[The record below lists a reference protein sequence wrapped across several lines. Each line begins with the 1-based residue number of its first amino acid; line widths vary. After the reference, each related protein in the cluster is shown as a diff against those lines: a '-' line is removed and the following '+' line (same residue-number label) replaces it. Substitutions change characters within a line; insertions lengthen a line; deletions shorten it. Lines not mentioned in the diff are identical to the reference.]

1 MAKAKLNPVTGKMQP
16 TGDYPVGFARTP
28 VDSRYKP
35 GQSGYPSG
43 RPKGSRNRKNEFKEI
58 ISKTVTIRDGD
69 KERKISLPA
78 ANLLAHGLKGAKG
91 DARSSSLFLN
101 KIREMGLLDLENSGS
116 NDFSGQGG
124 SPTTSRPSEVLT
136 QNLDLALLTREDM
149 SDLSRAAE
157 KIDLGGDF
165 TALSAADFERV
176 KEIVNKGRGKDVTP
190 PR

>member
-1 MAKAKLNPVTGKMQP
+1 MTKAKLNPVTGKMQP

-28 VDSRYKP
+28 VSSRYKP
-35 GQSGYPSG
+35 GQCGYPPG
-43 RPKGSRNRKNEFKEI
+43 RPKGSRNRKTELKEI
-58 ISKTVTIRDGD
+58 ALKTVTIRDGD

-101 KIREMGLLDLENSGS
+101 QIREMDLLDLENSGS
-116 NDFSGQGG
+116 NDFSGQGS

-149 SDLSRAAE
+149 IDLSRVAE

-176 KEIVNKGRGKDVTP
+176 KQIVNKGRGKDVTP